1 MSSDHDEQDDDSD
14 DSQPVSPS
22 PAHLRQAEQAV
33 VCSRLLVGIGR
44 GLIDSGMPPMAIV
57 LGLGS
62 ALEFFA
68 TVLINRSYHE
78 SQEPGAQAAVDAIT
92 RKLTAIGDTCV
103 RMQGN
108 AERLHNRTKN

>member
-1 MSSDHDEQDDDSD
+1 MSDDHGDHDDHD
-14 DSQPVSPS
+14 DSQRVLRQ
-22 PAHLRQAEQAV
+22 AEHLRQAEQAV
-33 VCSRLLVGIGR
+33 VCSRLLIGIGR